1 MVMDTAIGPT
11 AITAHRPIM
20 ADPMAIMVVHM
31 PITVGLMA
39 TTVVPESASA
49 LPSEA
54 TGKKRPERNCSGLAN
69 CAAMCAGGTG
79 VSRHNAGDHRRVV
92 WGHRAACIKLK
103 FTTNRRRQISNLN
116 YGYRGSDLRSS
127 PARGRFT
134 RSPVTLPKG
143 DRQRFLSPDLLQ
155 SR

>member
-54 TGKKRPERNCSGLAN
+54 TGKKRGRSEIAPALQTVRPCVRGAQGLAATMQATIAES
-69 CAAMCAGGTG
+69 CG
-79 VSRHNAGDHRRVV
+79 
-92 WGHRAACIKLK
+92 GHRAALH
-103 FTTNRRRQISNLN
+103 
-116 YGYRGSDLRSS
+116 
-127 PARGRFT
+127 
-134 RSPVTLPKG
+134 
-143 DRQRFLSPDLLQ
+143 
-155 SR
+155 

>member
-1 MVMDTAIGPT
+1 MATAIVHTPMVMDTAIGPT
-11 AITAHRPIM
+11 AITAHTPIM

-92 WGHRAACIKLK
+92 WG
-103 FTTNRRRQISNLN
+103 T
-116 YGYRGSDLRSS
+116 SS
-127 PARGRFT
+127 RLA
-134 RSPVTLPKG
+134 
-143 DRQRFLSPDLLQ
+143 LS
-155 SR
+155 